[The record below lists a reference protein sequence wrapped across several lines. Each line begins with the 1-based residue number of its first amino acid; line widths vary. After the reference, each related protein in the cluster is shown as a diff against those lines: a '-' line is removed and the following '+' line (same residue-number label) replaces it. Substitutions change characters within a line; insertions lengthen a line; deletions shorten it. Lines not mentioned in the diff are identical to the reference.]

1 MCPEH
6 SMYCYPSGCMKTND
20 MRKKYSNAPIVLPPT
35 RTEFNDTVKSSYLV
49 DNGEEQTKN
58 NYIDDFLDGNLGIKK
73 AIGEDDVIKNEMFKT
88 NPLKDRYKM
97 VFKYK
102 RIPKVEMR
110 YNLRE
115 QVKNVKT
122 DKQKHENY
130 DMSNQRWPKGKHWIH
145 SRQLVESIPPL
156 KIDENRAKKY
166 YMFTENDPT
175 KYTSPKYFKRDA
187 SKFTNEEAINVETLY
202 IYQTDTDSPN
212 MSVESVIDNLIESS
226 FEGLTNLVSME
237 ANNTLNQSVDE
248 KTSTDSSFYRAKN
261 AVFKNGTYVN
271 TTEFRDSLKFYFTTT
286 SPPLDETTIQND
298 NVDDPNIIL
307 QSKANFLDVIAK
319 MSNKIE
325 QQNNASIEIIN
336 RMTGHNNLKHF
347 TPRLRYIEEKN
358 KQNVSKVTKDIKKST
373 ETPSVKRDI
382 TILALNSSLEEKGKK
397 NNSDNV

>member
-1 MCPEH
+1 
-6 SMYCYPSGCMKTND
+6 
-20 MRKKYSNAPIVLPPT
+20 MRKKYPNAPVVHPPS
-35 RTEFNDTVKSSYLV
+35 RTEFNVTAKSAYVV
-49 DNGEEQTKN
+49 DNGEEQTRN

-73 AIGEDDVIKNEMFKT
+73 AIGEDEVIKNEMFKT

-102 RIPKVEMR
+102 RLPKVEMR

-145 SRQLVESIPPL
+145 SRQLIEGIPPF
-156 KIDENRAKKY
+156 KIDDNRSKKY

-202 IYQTDTDSPN
+202 LYQTDTDSPN

-226 FEGLTNLVSME
+226 FEGLNNLVSME
-237 ANNTLNQSVDE
+237 DNNTLNQSVNE
-248 KTSTDSSFYRAKN
+248 KTSTVSNMYRAKN
-261 AVFKNGTYVN
+261 AIVQNGTFVN
-271 TTEFRDSLKFYFTTT
+271 TTEFKDSLKFYFTTT
-286 SPPLDETTIQND
+286 ASTLEETTIQNE

-347 TPRLRYIEEKN
+347 TPRLRYFEEKHN
-358 KQNVSKVTKDIKKST
+358 NISNVSKDIEKST
-373 ETPSVKRDI
+373 EIPSIKRDI
-382 TILALNSSLEEKGKK
+382 IIIAFNTSLDEK
-397 NNSDNV
+397 VT